1 MTICCR
7 RPLQRTRRVPAHLS
21 TIPEE
26 ESIRF
31 FLYDGINNNMTKH
44 RQLQQ
49 IFPGLLERDFEN
61 DEDLRLVNR
70 SRVVRNIDPLR
81 KSSTLDALA
90 QAHAECMA
98 QQQLVHHSVDVV
110 VQLQKKLQSEHVGE
124 NVQRGESVVQ
134 IHQDLLRA
142 GTESFLFNNMISQKY
157 NEMGSGK
164 ALGQDGLVYWVQL
177 FRSSEEALIEE

>member
-31 FLYDGINNNMTKH
+31 FLHDSSIRSQHHQKL
-44 RQLQQ
+44 QLQ

-81 KSSTLDALA
+81 KSQALDALA

-98 QQQLVHHSVDVV
+98 QEQLVHHSVNVV
-110 VQLQKKLQSEHVGE
+110 DQLQKKLDSREVGE
-124 NVQRGESVVQ
+124 NVQRGESVWQ
-134 IHQDLLRA
+134 IHHDLVRA
-142 GTESFLFNNMISQKY
+142 GTDSFLFNNMISTTY
-157 NEMGSGK
+157 NEMGCGK
-164 ALGQDGLVYWVQL
+164 AHGKDGLVYWVQL
-177 FRSSEEALIEE
+177 FRSTEEAEIEE